1 MFGRIYRLIGGD
13 KFYIGS
19 TVQSLSRRL
28 SKHKSRS
35 KEEDRKNSK
44 LYKYFTEIGW
54 ENVWIELI
62 EEIEIK
68 TRKELFD
75 LECKYIRDLLIDDK
89 CLNINRPVRTIEEKK
104 EQDRQFGKKIRSER
118 PGHERERVAEW
129 RRKNPEKYRAQV
141 ERFLEKQKNTKREN
155 QILKKKWREE
165 NPEKYAEEKRK
176 TAEKNKQRALSKKII
191 H

>member
-19 TVQSLSRRL
+19 TIQTLARRL

-35 KEEDRKNSK
+35 KEKDRKNSN

-54 ENVWIELI
+54 ENVTIELI

-68 TRKELFD
+68 TRKDLFE
-75 LECKYIRDLLIDDK
+75 LECKYIRDSLIDEK
-89 CLNINRPVRTIEEKK
+89 CLNINRPVRTIEERK
-104 EQDRQFGKKIRSER
+104 EQDRQIGKRIRSER
-118 PGHERERVAEW
+118 PDHERERVAEW

-141 ERFLEKQKNTKREN
+141 QRFLEKQKNTKYEN
-155 QILKKKWREE
+155 QLLKKKWRRE

-176 TAEKNKQRALSKKII
+176 TAEKNKERALGKKII

>member
-19 TVQSLSRRL
+19 TIQTLTRRL

-35 KEEDRKNSK
+35 KEKDRKNSN

-54 ENVWIELI
+54 ENVTIELI

-68 TRKELFD
+68 TRKDLFE
-75 LECKYIRDLLIDDK
+75 LECKYIRDSLIDEK
-89 CLNINRPVRTIEEKK
+89 CLNINRPVRTIEERK
-104 EQDRQFGKKIRSER
+104 EQDRQIGKRIRSER
-118 PGHERERVAEW
+118 PDHERERVAEW

-141 ERFLEKQKNTKREN
+141 QRFLEKQKNTKYEN
-155 QILKKKWREE
+155 QLLKKKWRRE

-176 TAEKNKQRALSKKII
+176 TAEKNKERRLLKKIMK
-191 H
+191 

>member
-19 TVQSLSRRL
+19 TIQSLPRRL

-35 KEEDRKNSK
+35 KEENRKNSV

-54 ENVWIELI
+54 DNVSIELI
-62 EEIEIK
+62 EEIEIE
-68 TRKELFD
+68 TRKQLFE
-75 LECKYIRDLLIDDK
+75 LECKYIKQSLIDEK
-89 CLNINRPVRTIEEKK
+89 CLNINRPVRTIEERK
-104 EQDRQFGKKIRSER
+104 EQDRQIGKRIRSER
-118 PGHERERVAEW
+118 PDHERERVAEW

-141 ERFLEKQKNTKREN
+141 QRFLEKQKNTKSEN
-155 QILKKKWREE
+155 QNLKKKWRRE

-176 TAEKNKQRALSKKII
+176 TAEKNKQRALAKKII